1 MFKKCNSLISKDII
15 NTIIETS
22 RIEEVVADFVNLKK
36 RGANYIGLC
45 PFHNEKTP
53 SFNVSASKGIFKCFG
68 CGKAGDSVKFV
79 MEHEHYTYPEALR
92 YLAKKYNIEVEEHEP
107 TPEYLSEQG
116 EKESLYNI
124 SQFAQDYFSNFLKN
138 HDEGKAIG
146 LTYLKE
152 RDFSD
157 ETIEKFQLGYCPET
171 WSEFTN
177 QALKSGYNIK
187 YLIKSGLTVERSSGD
202 HYDRFRGRAIFPI
215 HNLSGRV
222 LGFGG
227 RILKKDPTKPKYV
240 NSPENEIYN
249 KSKVLYGLFF
259 AKDAIIKA
267 DNCLLV
273 EGYTDVISLHQNG
286 LQNVVA
292 SSGTSLTVDQIRLIK
307 RYTNNITILY
317 DGDEAGLK
325 ASFRGIDLILEQGMN
340 VKVVLFPE
348 GEDPDSYAR
357 KNRPVETKTYI
368 AESAK
373 DFIRLKTGLLLN
385 EVRNDPVQK
394 AILIKDVVNSISL
407 IPSDITRR
415 EYTKACS
422 QLMDVDEQALIFELN
437 RLLRNRYKSKISDEP
452 PPIGD
457 EMVPPERFA
466 VQQIEMQP
474 AGSLFQESEII
485 RLLLTFGNKEIVFES
500 ENEFGRIETFPV
512 NVARF
517 IVNDLNQDEIL
528 FEHPV
533 YRQIFQEI
541 AHKLAETNENI
552 ELQHFIS
559 HENQEIAQAVAQ
571 LLSHPYELSEN
582 WKKNKIYV
590 NGEEQL
596 LKKTV
601 TTSVLALKANK
612 IARILQEVQKEIKQ
626 TEDIE
631 SQLEL
636 LKKYQRLKEVL
647 SIVHKELGR
656 VISQ

>member
-1 MFKKCNSLISKDII
+1 MIPKDII
-15 NTIIETS
+15 QTIIETA
-22 RIEEVVADFVNLKK
+22 RIEEVVSDFVNLKK

-53 SFNVSASKGIFKCFG
+53 SFNVSPSRGIFKCFG
-68 CGKAGDSVKFV
+68 CGKVGDSVKFV

-92 YLAKKYNIEVEEHEP
+92 YVAKKYNIEIEEQEP

-124 SQFAQDYFSNFLKN
+124 SQFAQAFFSDFLKN

-146 LTYLKE
+146 LTYLRE
-152 RDFSD
+152 RDFTD
-157 ETIEKFQLGYCPET
+157 AGIEKFQLGYCPEA

-177 QALKSGYNIK
+177 HALKNGYNIK
-187 YLIKSGLTVERSSGD
+187 YLIKSGLTVERSGGD

-249 KSKVLYGLFF
+249 KSKVLYGLYF

-273 EGYTDVISLHQNG
+273 EGYTDVISLYQNG

-292 SSGTSLTVDQIRLIK
+292 SSGTSLTIDQIRLIK

-348 GEDPDSYAR
+348 NEDPDTFAR
-357 KNRPVETKTYI
+357 KHRPVEIKTYI
-368 AESAK
+368 AENSK

-385 EVRNDPVQK
+385 EVKNDPVQK
-394 AILIKDVVNSISL
+394 ANLIKDVVNSISL

-422 QLMDVDEQALIFELN
+422 QIMDVDEQALIFELN
-437 RLLRNRYKSKISDEP
+437 RVLRNRFKSKTTEP
-452 PPIGD
+452 PPVTED
-457 EMVPPERFA
+457 EV
-466 VQQIEMQP
+466 VQTEQFTTQQVDIQP
-474 AGSLFQESEII
+474 VGSLYQESEII

-500 ENEFGRIETFPV
+500 ENEFGRVEAFPV
-512 NVARF
+512 TVSRF
-517 IVNDLNQDEIL
+517 IINDLSQDEIH

-533 YRQIFQEI
+533 YRKIFEEI
-541 AHKLAETNENI
+541 VNKISETNESI
-552 ELQHFIS
+552 ELQHFTS
-559 HENQEIAQAVAQ
+559 HENPEIAQITAQ
-571 LLSHPYELSEN
+571 LLSNPYELSEN

-596 LKKTV
+596 LRKTV

-612 IARILQEVQKEIKQ
+612 IAQILQKIQKEIKQ
-626 TEDIE
+626 TGDIDL
-631 SQLEL
+631 QVEL
-636 LKKYQRLKEVL
+636 LRKYQRHKDVL
-647 SIVHKELGR
+647 AAIHKELGR